1 MKEKMSKEIE
11 SKPAVKQVY
20 SKPTVDVI
28 KVNIMHACSSEE
40 GFSECTTVYDVI

>member
-11 SKPAVKQVY
+11 SKPAAKQVY

-28 KVNIMHACSSEE
+28 KVNIMHACSIEE
-40 GFSECTTVYDVI
+40 GMGKCTTVYEIA